1 MPAVPP
7 SPPPLTACGATAAP
21 PQTGRTALIC
31 AAHDGKLDCLDHL
44 IAKGA
49 NLNAQSMVR
58 RGPAAPW
65 RRGRGVGVGSERL
78 GDAARRRLPRCP
90 AVPRDGVAPL
100 VPLRPSAAAP
110 PRRPAASWW
119 PSAARLA
126 CKLSERGRR
135 GGGRGVG
142 WGVASAYDTRYP
154 PQPLTRVCGTAV
166 ASRQGKVAVLHDA
179 ALFGH
184 ASCVESLLK
193 AGADVSLK
201 NEVSDCTEG
210 RGGGR
215 WGGQGE
221 GRSRVWEGPC
231 AGAAPLFPAG
241 LPPLCRLS
249 TSSPLHRPLSP
260 VAVAPDGDGPCQA
273 GKLHGDRQASGGRGL
288 GDVMHGDF
296 FACL

>member
-1 MPAVPP
+1 MRQGPVAAPAGGDGSYEGGEGGRPHHPHPPRGGGVERERHRPGELRPAMPAVPP

-58 RGPAAPW
+58 RGPAAAW

-90 AVPRDGVAPL
+90 AVPRDGIAPL

-110 PRRPAASWW
+110 RRRPAASWW

-135 GGGRGVG
+135 GGLGWAGVSHPPMTPAARRSRSPACVGPPSRLGRAR
-142 WGVASAYDTRYP
+142 WRCCTTRLSSATLPASSRWSRRGPTR
-154 PQPLTRVCGTAV
+154 
-166 ASRQGKVAVLHDA
+166 ASR
-179 ALFGH
+179 
-184 ASCVESLLK
+184 
-193 AGADVSLK
+193 
-201 NEVSDCTEG
+201 T
-210 RGGGR
+210 R
-215 WGGQGE
+215 
-221 GRSRVWEGPC
+221 
-231 AGAAPLFPAG
+231 
-241 LPPLCRLS
+241 
-249 TSSPLHRPLSP
+249 
-260 VAVAPDGDGPCQA
+260 
-273 GKLHGDRQASGGRGL
+273 
-288 GDVMHGDF
+288 
-296 FACL
+296 

>member
-110 PRRPAASWW
+110 RRRPAASWW

-215 WGGQGE
+215 WGGSGRGAEQGV
-221 GRSRVWEGPC
+221 GGALCRRSAPLSR
-231 AGAAPLFPAG
+231 GAAASM
-241 LPPLCRLS
+241 PPLHQLS
-249 TSSPLHRPLSP
+249 TPPPPLPRRSGSRRRWTLPGRKTTRRSSGFWR
-260 VAVAPDGDGPCQA
+260 ARIG
-273 GKLHGDRQASGGRGL
+273 
-288 GDVMHGDF
+288 
-296 FACL
+296 